1 MAACDCTGITAGPPP
16 PPAAPRTPR
25 QGLRQQCGAAGSAVG
40 SCSGL
45 KVTRTCWTAE
55 GRRDELA
62 FGRVILGDGLGA
74 GPLGARETNPGR
86 AQWAPC
92 SRFLPK
98 EDGRDVSALR
108 RGHQQGPRAG
118 PTAAVAPAP
127 PLGQLCSL
135 WSVSLGSC
143 VFPAQV
149 CLSLQNVQSLVKHGG
164 LDGKKLFIFW
174 TLTGRTSCIRF
185 RLCPWFWIAVPFQL
199 QWTRSQCLS

>member
-1 MAACDCTGITAGPPP
+1 MTLHQKGETVCVDDAVRASQRVASRTGPGSRRGNRETWTKGVRAPVAACDCTGITAGPPP
-16 PPAAPRTPR
+16 PPAAPRTPQ

-108 RGHQQGPRAG
+108 
-118 PTAAVAPAP
+118 
-127 PLGQLCSL
+127 
-135 WSVSLGSC
+135 
-143 VFPAQV
+143 
-149 CLSLQNVQSLVKHGG
+149 
-164 LDGKKLFIFW
+164 
-174 TLTGRTSCIRF
+174 
-185 RLCPWFWIAVPFQL
+185 
-199 QWTRSQCLS
+199 